1 MVFSGDPS
9 RDRDFSCFY
18 FRDRELIAAD
28 CVNRPRDFMFSKRA
42 ISQQLRVDRS
52 ELLAG
57 SI

>member
-9 RDRDFSCFY
+9 RDREFSCFY

-28 CVNRPRDFMFSKRA
+28 CVNRPRDFMSSKRA
-42 ISQQLRVDRS
+42 ITQQFRVDRS
-52 ELLAG
+52 DLLTG

>member
-1 MVFSGDPS
+1 LLSGDPS

-18 FRDRELIAAD
+18 FREGELIAAD
-28 CVNRPRDFMFSKRA
+28 CVNRPRDFMSSKRA